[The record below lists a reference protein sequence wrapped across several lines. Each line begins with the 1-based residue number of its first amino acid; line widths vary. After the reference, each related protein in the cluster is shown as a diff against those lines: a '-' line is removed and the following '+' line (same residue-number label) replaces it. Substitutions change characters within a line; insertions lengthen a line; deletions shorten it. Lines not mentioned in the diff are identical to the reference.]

1 MSEEASKET
10 IVEEV
15 VTQEST
21 QEKSPSVTKKTD
33 GTYKINLNPTED
45 VQQQG
50 NNEHG
55 ENSNE
60 EINKTG
66 SEETN
71 EAGNEVVQS
80 LQQQEENDEVVVE
93 ITGEE
98 EAPTT
103 QKETVETVIE
113 SAVENKIDLPENIQK
128 VVEFMNETG
137 GSLED
142 YVRLNA
148 DYSNVDEKTLL
159 KQYLQQTKSHLDGEE
174 IDFLIEDTYLYDED
188 FDDEKEVKRKKLAY
202 KEAVKEAK
210 TYLEGLKG
218 KYYDEVKLGSKL
230 LPEQQKAIEFYNRY
244 SQESKSSEEQAKM
257 KRDRFMSESEKLFSS
272 EFKGFD
278 FQAGDK
284 KFRFNVKDAAKVK
297 EAQSDIVSAFST
309 YLGEDGTL
317 KDAKGYHKALFAARN
332 ADSLATHFYEQGKAE
347 AIKQMM
353 AESKNIDMNP
363 RKVNNGVVDTGKAK
377 VKVVNGDNAQK
388 VKLKLKN
395 Y

>member
-21 QEKSPSVTKKTD
+21 QEKSTSVTKKTD

-50 NNEHG
+50 SNEHG

-66 SEETN
+66 NEETN
-71 EAGNEVVQS
+71 ETGNEVVQS
-80 LQQQEENDEVVVE
+80 LQQQEGNDEVVVE

-244 SQESKSSEEQAKM
+244 SQESKASEEQAKM

-363 RKVNNGVVDTGKAK
+363 RKVNSGVVDTGKAK
-377 VKVVNGDNAQK
+377 VKVVNGDNASK

>member
-1 MSEEASKET
+1 MSE
-10 IVEEV
+10 
-15 VTQEST
+15 
-21 QEKSPSVTKKTD
+21 VTKVEIKEQSPTIENVADTQAEVKTEAKAETSTTKTKD
-33 GTYKINLNPTED
+33 GVYKINLNQEPN
-45 VQQQG
+45 VQEQE

-55 ENSNE
+55 KDGNEESNQASNE
-60 EINKTG
+60 EGQKLQ
-66 SEETN
+66 
-71 EAGNEVVQS
+71 AGNE
-80 LQQQEENDEVVVE
+80 EEVVVE
-93 ITGEE
+93 ITGQK
-98 EAPTT
+98 EAPVM

-174 IDFLIEDTYLYDED
+174 IDFLIEDAYLYDED

-210 TYLEGLKG
+210 GYLEGLKG

-230 LPEQQKAIEFYNRY
+230 LPEQQKAIEFYNQY
-244 SQESKSSEEQAKM
+244 SKESKESEEQAKM
-257 KRDRFMSESEKLFSS
+257 KRDRFIAESEKLFSN
-272 EFKGFD
+272 EFKGFE
-278 FQAGDK
+278 FELGDK

-297 EAQSDIVSAFST
+297 EEQADIVSAFSS

-317 KDAKGYHKALFAARN
+317 KDAKGYHRALFAARN

-347 AIKQMM
+347 AVKQMV

-363 RKVNNGVVDTGKAK
+363 RNVNNGVLDTGKAK
-377 VKVVNGDNAQK
+377 VKVVNGDSAQK